1 MPHSNYEETHVDA
14 KYESRVQYQVNYYQ
28 KTRGENGVLL
38 YLGKSSHDKPVEFE
52 VTYDLEKLPALE
64 ETKDVEK
71 SHDRKPK
78 KSENLSDGKKAK
90 LGPLDRVTST
100 RLQIHSPFL
109 HNVLKAVIECTATP
123 PDGDFVGLAS
133 GDFFHPYYDL
143 YHHMADLIKYKT
155 EESGLRAK
163 HSDGFNQQCDEHIDL
178 LMKYLNAQA
187 SIPLKDFNARL
198 IQKTPVVAF
207 ATYWLLLK
215 PGTDVYVR
223 EDDGSLN
230 AYVVHSVTGG
240 ISERD
245 GKKVQASSNYNVC
258 VWNLAFDGTHISPRL
273 RDVEVSVFDN
283 LREVT
288 SLPVIP
294 VRFIDDSDEGVLKEK
309 LVNRGRK
316 YFDFS
321 KRPSFLQ
328 YTGQG
333 LKKGAK
339 KVMSLKSQV
348 EIG

>member
-1 MPHSNYEETHVDA
+1 M
-14 KYESRVQYQVNYYQ
+14 
-28 KTRGENGVLL
+28 
-38 YLGKSSHDKPVEFE
+38 
-52 VTYDLEKLPALE
+52 
-64 ETKDVEK
+64 
-71 SHDRKPK
+71 
-78 KSENLSDGKKAK
+78 
-90 LGPLDRVTST
+90 
-100 RLQIHSPFL
+100 
-109 HNVLKAVIECTATP
+109 
-123 PDGDFVGLAS
+123 
-133 GDFFHPYYDL
+133 
-143 YHHMADLIKYKT
+143 
-155 EESGLRAK
+155 
-163 HSDGFNQQCDEHIDL
+163 
-178 LMKYLNAQA
+178 
-187 SIPLKDFNARL
+187 KDFNARL